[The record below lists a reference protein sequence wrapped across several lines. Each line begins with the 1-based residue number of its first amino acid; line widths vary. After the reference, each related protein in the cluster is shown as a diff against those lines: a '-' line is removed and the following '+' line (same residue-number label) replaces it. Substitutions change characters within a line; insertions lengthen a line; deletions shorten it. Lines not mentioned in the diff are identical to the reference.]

1 MHVNSVILYLDPG
14 SGSMLV
20 QVVVGGAAAVAVGGK
35 LFFRRVMEVL
45 HLRKREPRPDEPVE

>member
-1 MHVNSVILYLDPG
+1 MHVNSVVLYLDPG

-35 LFFRRVMEVL
+35 LFFRRVMELL
-45 HLRKREPRPDEPVE
+45 HLRKREPRPDEPAE

>member
-35 LFFRRVMEVL
+35 LFFRRIMEVL

>member
-1 MHVNSVILYLDPG
+1 MHVNSVVLYLDPG

-35 LFFRRVMEVL
+35 LFFRRVLETL
-45 HLRKREPRPDEPVE
+45 HLRKREPRPDEPAE